1 MSNALGS
8 ILSKVSRTIV
18 AFSRDESGVTS
29 IEYAL
34 MGILIA
40 VAIIVGVRS
49 LGTTVQ
55 ELYEMVA
62 SEVTAVL

>member
-8 ILSKVSRTIV
+8 MLSKVGRTIV
-18 AFSRDESGVTS
+18 AFSRYESGVTS